1 MNIAQQARQQEG
13 REEMTLVEKILARA
27 AGREK
32 VRPGEIVYANVDVA
46 MTQDIL
52 GALAFPAFRELGIP
66 VWDRDK
72 IVMII
77 DHCAPPSTL
86 LQAGYV
92 VENIRFAEDYGIR
105 HFYKMQ
111 GVCHQILPE
120 EGFVKPGAVIVGTD
134 SHTTTYGALGAF
146 STGIGS
152 TEMVWVFAKGNL
164 WLRVPETIRVEIN
177 GQLPPVVMAK
187 DVMLKILSLIGTNG
201 ANYKALE
208 YGGQTVQNMSMDG
221 RLTLC
226 NMAVEAG
233 AKNGIVEVDEITR
246 SYLKNRAQGEME
258 LLKSDPDANYS
269 RVLQL
274 DVNNLDPQVACP
286 HSPANVAPIGE
297 VIGQKVDQVLIGT
310 CTGGRLEDFR
320 MAARLIQGKRI
331 SRNVRC
337 LIIPASARIYLRMLE
352 EGLLKVFAE
361 AGCVISNP
369 QCGPCGGISH
379 GLLGDG
385 EVCVSTSNRNFM
397 GRMGSTKAK
406 VYLASPATAAAAAVA
421 GVLTDPRE
429 IEGGR

>member
-1 MNIAQQARQQEG
+1 MG
-13 REEMTLVEKILARA
+13 MTLTEKILARA

-32 VRPGEIVYANVDVA
+32 VHPGEIVYVNVDLA

-52 GALAFPAFRELGIP
+52 GALAFPAFRELGVP

-92 VENIRFAEDYGIR
+92 VENIRFAEDYGIK

-152 TEMVWVFAKGNL
+152 TEMVWVFVKGNL
-164 WLRVPETIRVEIN
+164 WLRVPETLRVEIN
-177 GQLPPVVMAK
+177 GHLQPIVMAK
-187 DVMLKILSLIGTNG
+187 DVMLKILSLLGTNG

-208 YGGQTVQNMSMDG
+208 YGGQTVREMSMDG

-233 AKNGIVEVDEITR
+233 AKNGIIEVDEITR
-246 SYLKNRAQGEME
+246 SYLKDRVQGEIE
-258 LLKSDPDANYS
+258 ILKSDPEANYS
-269 RVLQL
+269 RVLQV
-274 DVNNLDPQVACP
+274 DVDDLAPQVACP
-286 HSPANVAPIGE
+286 HSPANVVPVGE
-297 VIGQKVDQVLIGT
+297 VAGQKVDQVLIGT

-331 SRNVRC
+331 SRRVRC
-337 LIIPASARIYLRMLE
+337 LIIPASARIYLKMLE

-361 AGCVISNP
+361 AGCIISNS
-369 QCGPCGGISH
+369 QCGPCAGVQH

-397 GRMGSTKAK
+397 GRMGSTQAK

-421 GVLTDPRE
+421 GELIDPRDLA
-429 IEGGR
+429 GGK

>member
-1 MNIAQQARQQEG
+1 
-13 REEMTLVEKILARA
+13 MTLVEKILARA

-32 VRPGEIVYANVDVA
+32 VKPGEIVYVNVDRA

-72 IVMII
+72 IVMVI

-92 VENIRFAEDYGIR
+92 VENIKFAEDYGIKN
-105 HFYKMQ
+105 FYKMQ

-120 EGFVKPGAVIVGTD
+120 EGFVKPGTVIVGTD

-164 WLRVPETIRVEIN
+164 WLRVPETIRIEIN
-177 GQLPPVVMAK
+177 GLLPPIVMAK

-201 ANYKALE
+201 ANYKSLE
-208 YGGQTVQNMSMDG
+208 YGGQVVREMSMDG

-233 AKNGIVEVDEITR
+233 AKNGIIEADEITR
-246 SYLKNRAQGEME
+246 SYLKGRVQGEVE
-258 LLKSDPDANYS
+258 LVKSDPDARYS
-269 RVLQL
+269 RVLQVEV
-274 DVNNLDPQVACP
+274 DGLDPQVACP
-286 HSPANVAPIGE
+286 HSPANVVPVGKVA
-297 VIGQKVDQVLIGT
+297 GQKVDQVLIGT

-331 SRNVRC
+331 SRRVRC
-337 LIIPASARIYLRMLE
+337 LIVPASARIYLEMLE
-352 EGLLKVFAE
+352 EGLLKIFAE
-361 AGCVISNP
+361 AGCVISNT
-369 QCGPCGGISH
+369 QCGPCAGVQH

-397 GRMGSTKAK
+397 GRMGSTKAE

-421 GVLTDPRE
+421 GELTDPRDLLR
-429 IEGGR
+429 GGK

>member
-1 MNIAQQARQQEG
+1 
-13 REEMTLVEKILARA
+13 MTLVEKILARS
-27 AGREK
+27 AGQER
-32 VRPGEIVYANVDVA
+32 VHPGEIVYVIVDVA

-52 GALAFPAFRELGIP
+52 GALAFPAFRELGVP

-92 VENIRFAEDYGIR
+92 VENIRFAEDYGIK
-105 HFYKMQ
+105 HFYKMK
-111 GVCHQILPE
+111 GVCHQLLPE

-177 GQLPPVVMAK
+177 GRLQPMVMAK

-201 ANYKALE
+201 ANYKTLE
-208 YGGQTVQNMSMDG
+208 YGGQVVRDMSMDG

-233 AKNGIVEVDEITR
+233 AKSGIIEVDERTQ
-246 SYLKNRAQGEME
+246 SYLEGRVRGEIE
-258 LLKSDPDANYS
+258 VLKSDPDTSYS
-269 RVLQL
+269 RILQMNVDDL
-274 DVNNLDPQVACP
+274 VPQVACP
-286 HSPANVAPIGE
+286 HSPANVVPVGD

-320 MAARLIQGKRI
+320 MAARLIQEKRI
-331 SRNVRC
+331 SSKVRC
-337 LIIPASARIYLRMLE
+337 LVIPASARIYLEMLE

-361 AGCVISNP
+361 AGCILSNP
-369 QCGPCGGISH
+369 QCGPCAGVQH

-385 EVCVSTSNRNFM
+385 EVCVSTSNRNFI

-406 VYLASPATAAAAAVA
+406 IYLASPATAAAAAVA
-421 GVLTDPRE
+421 GELVDPRDL
-429 IEGGR
+429 EGGK